1 MIRIREAGSHEELQA
16 IFGFRYRIYVDEM
29 GRPQKDADHDR
40 RRIRDAL
47 DDTAINLAAW
57 NDERIVGVARVNFA
71 RNGHLGMYEDFYE
84 MNGVAA
90 DHPSRTSIVTRL
102 MLAPEFRHSGLA
114 VQMFCACFGIGMRH
128 GIRWN
133 FVDCNRPLVPLF
145 LRFGYSEH
153 LPMATHPEYG
163 LVHRLRLDLL
173 DVENLQRVK
182 SPFLDVLPPRRPA
195 PSALV
200 VHETVA

>member
-1 MIRIREAGSHEELQA
+1 MIRIREASSNEELESA
-16 IFGFRYRIYVDEM
+16 FAFRYRIYVDEM
-29 GRPQKDADHDR
+29 QRPQKDADHVR
-40 RRIRDAL
+40 RRIRDKL

-57 NDERIVGVARVNFA
+57 NDGEIVGVARVNFA
-71 RNGHLGMYEDFYE
+71 RNGHLGMYEEFYE
-84 MNGVAA
+84 MGGVAA
-90 DHPSRTSIVTRL
+90 DHPGRTSIVTRL

-133 FVDCNRPLVPLF
+133 FVDCNSPLVPLF

-153 LPMATHPEYG
+153 LPTAIHPEYG
-163 LVHRLRLDLL
+163 RVHRMRLDLH

-182 SPFLDVLPPRRPA
+182 SPFLDVLPTRRPA
-195 PSALV
+195 SSVPLI
-200 VHETVA
+200 HETVA

>member
-1 MIRIREAGSHEELQA
+1 MISIREAISSEELEGVFA
-16 IFGFRYRIYVDEM
+16 FRYRIYVDEM
-29 GRPQKDADHDR
+29 KRLQKDADHDR
-40 RRIRDAL
+40 RRIRDGL

-57 NDERIVGVARVNFA
+57 NEERIVGVARVNLA
-71 RNGHLGMYEDFYE
+71 RDGGLGMYEDFYE
-84 MNGVAA
+84 MDGVAA

-114 VQMFCACFGIGMRH
+114 VQMFCACFGTGMRH

-153 LPMATHPEYG
+153 LPTAMHPEYG

-173 DVENLQRVK
+173 DVENLRRVK
-182 SPFLDVLPPRRPA
+182 SPFLDVLPSRRPA
-195 PSALV
+195 PGIPV
-200 VHETVA
+200 IHETVA